1 MKIAIPVVE
10 GKLSAH
16 FGHCE
21 EFALVDAN
29 RESKTISST
38 QMLTAPPHEP
48 GLLPR
53 WLAEQGA
60 EMIIAGGMG
69 RRAQGLFEQQK
80 ITVLVGASSDTPEAI
95 VDAYLQGSLRTGE
108 NVCDHGKSIVPSREA

>member
-1 MKIAIPVVE
+1 MKIAIPLVG

-21 EFALVDAN
+21 EFALVDADHEN
-29 RESKTISST
+29 KTITST
-38 QMLTAPPHEP
+38 QVLAAPPHEP

-53 WLAEQGA
+53 WLAEQEA

-69 RRAQGLFEQQK
+69 RRAQDLFKQQD
-80 ITVLVGASSDTPEAI
+80 ITVVVGAPTDTPEAI
-95 VDAYLQGSLRTGE
+95 VAAYLEGSLATGK
-108 NVCDHGKSIVPSREA
+108 NVCDH

>member
-1 MKIAIPVVE
+1 MRIAIPMAE

-29 RESKTISST
+29 RESKTVTSVCI
-38 QMLTAPPHEP
+38 LAAPPHEP

-53 WLAEQGA
+53 WLSERGA
-60 EMIIAGGMG
+60 QMIIAGGMG
-69 RRAQGLFEQQK
+69 QRAQDLFEQQDMQV
-80 ITVLVGASSDTPEAI
+80 IVGAADGTPEAI
-95 VDAYLQGSLRTGE
+95 VGAYLNGALQTGE
-108 NVCDHGKSIVPSREA
+108 NACDH